1 MKKTRLLENIFSM
14 VYSPWSRFNR
24 TEQRIPWLD
33 YSRAI
38 TILFVILVHATE
50 NLYPMKA
57 DVLMTMSGPSRLFA
71 PIAFTLGRM
80 GGIIVSFPDGIF
92 AS

>member
-1 MKKTRLLENIFSM
+1 M
-14 VYSPWSRFNR
+14 
-24 TEQRIPWLD
+24 
-33 YSRAI
+33 
-38 TILFVILVHATE
+38 HATE

-80 GGIIVSFPDGIF
+80 GGTIVSFPDGIF
-92 AS
+92 ASLIGATIYLASIVFGGKTG